1 MGRLTAQADVDL
13 DGSRFTAD
21 ARGMWA
27 FEQHVWMADPNNSS
41 SVRAVPLPSRGS
53 PPQPH
58 QASARMPAAMPAG
71 RASPLVLA
79 NLVATEQIEAR
90 VQSPKTRT
98 SANAHRQSKD
108 G

>member
-58 QASARMPAAMPAG
+58 QASARLPGAMPAG
-71 RASPLVLA
+71 EPRPLYSWISSPRSRSKHMRRVRNA
-79 NLVATEQIEAR
+79 N
-90 VQSPKTRT
+90 SK
-98 SANAHRQSKD
+98 NAHRQSKD